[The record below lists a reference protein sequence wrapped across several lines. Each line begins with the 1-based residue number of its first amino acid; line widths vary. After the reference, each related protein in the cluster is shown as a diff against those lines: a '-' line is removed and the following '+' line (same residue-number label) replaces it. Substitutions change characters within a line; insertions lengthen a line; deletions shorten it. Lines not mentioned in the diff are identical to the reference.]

1 MQNQNTVTN
10 IELPAADRNAPDK
23 FARLKAMASGE
34 IQAPAL
40 ASDIRFWAHEP
51 KQPLLGTILGFDS
64 FEHPSYGRQ
73 ETVIVKRDTGEVVS
87 AILTNYL
94 QNGMQ
99 MQSGEVGDL
108 IFIEKLGQE
117 RSKTGKTFNKFQ
129 IVIDKQ

>member
-34 IQAPAL
+34 VQAPAL
-40 ASDIRFWAHEP
+40 SSDIRFWAHEQ
-51 KQPLLGTILGFDS
+51 KQPLMGTILGFDS

-73 ETVIVKRDTGEVVS
+73 ETIIVERDTGEVVS

-99 MQSGEVGDL
+99 MQNGSEGDL
-108 IFIEKLGQE
+108 VFIEKLGQE
-117 RSKTGKTFNKFQ
+117 RSKNGKMFNKFKF
-129 IVIDKQ
+129 IVDKQ

>member
-34 IQAPAL
+34 VQAPAL
-40 ASDIRFWAHEP
+40 AADVQFWAHEP
-51 KQPLLGTILGFDS
+51 HQPLMGTIIGFDS
-64 FEHPSYGRQ
+64 FEHPSYGKQ
-73 ETVIVKRDTGEVVS
+73 ETVIVERDTGEVVS

-99 MQSGEVGDL
+99 MQNGSEGDL
-108 IFIEKLGQE
+108 VFIEKLGQE
-117 RSKTGKTFNKFQ
+117 RSKNGKMFNKFKF
-129 IVIDKQ
+129 IIDKQ